1 MARRRRRAQWLI
13 AVLLWGSLQVAAAGG
28 RTPPLREHDEYPA
41 PSADLLM
48 FLADFDDSDGE
59 VLDRAELAAAEQ
71 RKQAPAD
78 TTKDDDD
85 D

>member
-1 MARRRRRAQWLI
+1 MARRRRRAQLLI
-13 AVLLWGSLQVAAAGG
+13 LVLLCGSLQAGAAG
-28 RTPPLREHDEYPA
+28 RTPPPREHDETPA

-59 VLDRAELAAAEQ
+59 VLDRAELAVAEQ

-78 TTKDDDD
+78 TTEDGDDD
-85 D
+85 